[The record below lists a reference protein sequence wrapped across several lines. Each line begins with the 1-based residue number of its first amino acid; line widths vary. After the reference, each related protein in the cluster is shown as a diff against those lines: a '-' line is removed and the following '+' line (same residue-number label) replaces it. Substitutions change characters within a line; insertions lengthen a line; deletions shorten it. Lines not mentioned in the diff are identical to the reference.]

1 RPGTTVRPSPETSD
15 GLDCE
20 ILVADDGSDD
30 RSLDELRDR
39 YPHVRVVAHERRRGV
54 ASTKDL
60 GARSASGGVL
70 VFLDGHCK
78 PEPGAIARL
87 IADVEALDGRAVVT
101 PAVPALDTDAWE
113 NRTAV
118 VGYGCGSEPER
129 SR

>member
-30 RSLDELRDR
+30 RSLNELRDR
-39 YPHVRVVAHERRRGV
+39 YPDVRVVAHETRRGV

-60 GARSASGGVL
+60 GARHASGDVL

-87 IADVEALDGRAVVT
+87 IADVESLDGRAVVT
-101 PAVPALDTDAWE
+101 PAVPVLNTDTWE
-113 NRTAV
+113 NHPEV
-118 VGYGCGSEPER
+118 VGYGCEIELEQ
-129 SR
+129 